1 MKISVKI
8 TLIYAAILA
17 LTLFI
22 ISAITGA
29 GVYFGFYHQAEV
41 ELQISM
47 ENVLREVEKGNLFN
61 QNFFERDPLLPGVVM
76 RVTDETGRVILDTD
90 AHYPSIG
97 KIRRSVRK
105 NRAFMASPNFM
116 VAELRNFI
124 IYYTK
129 IELTTDRTY
138 TLHFFKTVTSERNF
152 LRTLLWVLFITNVIG
167 FLIAL
172 FAGFFISGRILK
184 PITTFTK
191 LLQSVEISRLKKRIP
206 VISRRP
212 DELTEMAETFNLMMD
227 RLEDG
232 FKRQQQFVSDA
243 SHELRTP
250 VTVILG
256 YADLLDRWG
265 KSDPKT
271 LDEAVSA
278 IKSEAKGMQ
287 ALIEKLLFLARADQ
301 KRQAVKKENLD
312 VGEILKDVI
321 KKFEVMSKHEV
332 VLERCDSYNAMT
344 DPVLFRE
351 MIRIFLEN
359 SEKYTEADKKIGAK
373 FVVSEN
379 AAIMTLFDEGI
390 GIKKDEQEKIFERF
404 YRVNEE
410 RGKKTGGTGLGLS
423 IAKWIAEVHNISIE
437 IDSEEGRG
445 TKIILRFEG
454 SESSG

>member
-17 LTLFI
+17 VTLFI
-22 ISAITGA
+22 ISIITGA

-76 RVTDETGRVILDTD
+76 RVTDEKGKVLLDTD
-90 AHYPSIG
+90 PHYPSIG
-97 KIRRSVRK
+97 KIRRSLRK
-105 NRAFMASPNFM
+105 ERSFMASPNFM

-129 IELTTDRTY
+129 IELVTDKIY

-152 LRTLLWVLFITNVIG
+152 LRTLLWVLFFTNIIG
-167 FLIAL
+167 FVIAL
-172 FAGFFISGRILK
+172 LAGFFISGRILK
-184 PITTFTK
+184 PIETFTK

-206 VISRRP
+206 LISRRP
-212 DELTEMAETFNLMMD
+212 DELTEMADTFNRMMD
-227 RLEDG
+227 RLENG

-250 VTVILG
+250 LTVILG

-278 IKSEAKGMQ
+278 IKGEAKGMQ

-301 KRQAVKKENLD
+301 KRQVVHKEELD
-312 VGEILKDVI
+312 AGEILKDVI
-321 KKFEVMSKHEV
+321 KKFAVTSEHNVI
-332 VLERCDSYNAMT
+332 LERCDSYKAML

-351 MIRIFLEN
+351 MLRIFLEN
-359 SEKYTEADKKIGAK
+359 SEKYTDADKKIGAK
-373 FVVSEN
+373 FVVSGDS
-379 AAIMTLFDEGI
+379 AIMTLFDEGI
-390 GIKKDEQEKIFERF
+390 GIKKEEQDKIFERF

-423 IAKWIAEVHNISIE
+423 IAKWIAEVHSISIE
-437 IDSEEGRG
+437 IDSEEEKG
-445 TKIILRFEG
+445 TRIILHFTG
-454 SESSG
+454 SDENG